1 VKHVVWMERD
11 NPPLNGHTQ
20 KNKKNDKNK
29 MFFKAH
35 LFLAYHIY
43 LTLTLLVI
51 MYGKF
56 NI

>member
-1 VKHVVWMERD
+1 MA
-11 NPPLNGHTQ
+11 TQ
-20 KNKKNDKNK
+20 KKTKKKTKKNK